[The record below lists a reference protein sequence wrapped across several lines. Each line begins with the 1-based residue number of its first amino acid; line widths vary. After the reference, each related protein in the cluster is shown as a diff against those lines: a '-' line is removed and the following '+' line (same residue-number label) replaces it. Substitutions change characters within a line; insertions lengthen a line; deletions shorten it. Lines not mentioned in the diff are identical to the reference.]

1 MRRPKMKPQGMYDDN
16 DDQLYCISKSTSLE
30 LIYILSTTRRD
41 IVGRERNKK
50 IPKNKIAIEITINYG
65 AADAACAVG
74 DGDLKTRN
82 KKEKCLENGVL
93 FLLLKYSVLVA
104 GSVESGSQQSFSTD
118 KTL

>member
-50 IPKNKIAIEITINYG
+50 I
-65 AADAACAVG
+65 
-74 DGDLKTRN
+74 L
-82 KKEKCLENGVL
+82 
-93 FLLLKYSVLVA
+93 
-104 GSVESGSQQSFSTD
+104 
-118 KTL
+118 